1 MTTPDAPD
9 LPLTPG
15 AIRVL
20 QELGPRPGVGV
31 NDWLLLFLDRFGPM
45 VGALAPGLDLAGT
58 KASLRQSVTGGNNG
72 AALDADRLTQEAR
85 AIARGLGKA
94 QVAERDLVAAAL
106 RAAGHVVTYQLGVAS
121 PPRKPDTEPAGKAP
135 GDPSPPAAPLAG
147 IRTLS
152 PTPTLE
158 RFGRDLTQAAR
169 DGVLPSC
176 VGRDTEIET
185 IIETLCRRTKRNPLL
200 VGAAGTGK
208 TAIVEGIA
216 RRIAQDQVP
225 APLRGVRLF
234 GLQPSALVAGAGI
247 VGELDKRVG
256 AILAEAKQDGIV
268 LFIDEVHAIMGA
280 GGREGTGD
288 ISSMLKPALA
298 RGEIACIAA
307 TTDEEYR
314 QFIEHDRALERRFQP
329 IRIQELSPE
338 RTLEVLK
345 VVRDD
350 LVRGRGL
357 EVGDEVLTWLVDVA
371 RQFMPNRHFPD
382 KAVDLLDQ
390 TVANGVS
397 RALTRI
403 TRVEAEA
410 VVKRMLGIPSLE
422 RTRLD
427 TLRARL
433 VDQQLLDGFAADRL
447 VARLEVTSRGLD
459 LRAARPNAVL
469 ALQGPMHDRALLLSE
484 AIAEGLYGDPRR
496 VVRIDFARF
505 QDDASITALLGSP
518 AGYVGYEDRHALY
531 AVAEMP
537 WSVVLCDRIDRCH
550 PAVLAAFTPA
560 ITQGMITDFR
570 GRRIYL
576 SDAVVIFTLGGEQG
590 REIATIG
597 FAAQDRGPDR
607 DEPADAE
614 DLEERLGP
622 ELAATVDFTFSEAPQ
637 AVSLGSEWIT
647 ARLLP
652 DVAARH
658 REHGVTLE
666 WDASIVTWLA
676 GAWSANASARE
687 VEQLVEHEISPALV
701 RALYQGSSPV
711 PSRYVVKRQQAN
723 LVVERI
729 P

>member
-357 EVGDEVLTWLVDVA
+357 EVG
-371 RQFMPNRHFPD
+371 
-382 KAVDLLDQ
+382 
-390 TVANGVS
+390 
-397 RALTRI
+397 
-403 TRVEAEA
+403 
-410 VVKRMLGIPSLE
+410 
-422 RTRLD
+422 
-427 TLRARL
+427 
-433 VDQQLLDGFAADRL
+433 
-447 VARLEVTSRGLD
+447 
-459 LRAARPNAVL
+459 
-469 ALQGPMHDRALLLSE
+469 
-484 AIAEGLYGDPRR
+484 
-496 VVRIDFARF
+496 
-505 QDDASITALLGSP
+505 
-518 AGYVGYEDRHALY
+518 
-531 AVAEMP
+531 
-537 WSVVLCDRIDRCH
+537 
-550 PAVLAAFTPA
+550 
-560 ITQGMITDFR
+560 
-570 GRRIYL
+570 
-576 SDAVVIFTLGGEQG
+576 
-590 REIATIG
+590 
-597 FAAQDRGPDR
+597 
-607 DEPADAE
+607 
-614 DLEERLGP
+614 
-622 ELAATVDFTFSEAPQ
+622 
-637 AVSLGSEWIT
+637 
-647 ARLLP
+647 
-652 DVAARH
+652 
-658 REHGVTLE
+658 
-666 WDASIVTWLA
+666 
-676 GAWSANASARE
+676 
-687 VEQLVEHEISPALV
+687 
-701 RALYQGSSPV
+701 
-711 PSRYVVKRQQAN
+711 
-723 LVVERI
+723 
-729 P
+729 

>member
-1 MTTPDAPD
+1 MTTPDPTG

-15 AIRVL
+15 AEKVL
-20 QELGPRPGVGV
+20 RELAGREQAGV
-31 NDWLLLFLDRFGPM
+31 NDWLLLLLDRFAPM
-45 VGALAPGLDLAGT
+45 VQSLSPGLDLAAAKSAARQAVQSGT
-58 KASLRQSVTGGNNG
+58 AGLPLAA
-72 AALDADRLTQEAR
+72 AALTSQSGEIAR
-85 AIARGLGKA
+85 ALGKS
-94 QVAERDLVAAAL
+94 QIGERDLVAAVL
-106 RAAGHVVTYQLGVAS
+106 RAAGHPVVYPTAPAS
-121 PPRKPDTEPAGKAP
+121 PSTTPRPGDAETVGKAP
-135 GDPSPPAAPLAG
+135 PAASSPSAPLAG
-147 IRTLS
+147 IRTQA

-169 DGVLPSC
+169 DGALPSC

-216 RRIAQDQVP
+216 RRIARDEVP

-256 AILAEAKQDGIV
+256 AILAEARQDGIV

-350 LVRGRGL
+350 LVRGRSI
-357 EVGDEVLTWLVDVA
+357 EVGDEVLSWLVDIA

-390 TVANGVS
+390 TVAHGVS
-397 RALTRI
+397 RGLARV

-427 TLRARL
+427 TLRTQLQER
-433 VDQQLLDGFAADRL
+433 QLLDANSADRL
-447 VARLEVTSRGLD
+447 VGRLEVTSRGLD
-459 LRAARPNAVL
+459 LHAARPNAVV
-469 ALQGPMHDRALLLSE
+469 ALRGPMAERAVALCE
-484 AIAEGLYGDPRR
+484 TVAEGLYGDPRR

-531 AVAEMP
+531 ALAEMP

-560 ITQGMITDFR
+560 VTQGVITDFR

-576 SDAVVIFTLGGEQG
+576 SDAVVVMSLGGG
-590 REIATIG
+590 DDGGVGPIG
-597 FAAQDRGPDR
+597 FGAQPEQADLDPD
-607 DEPADAE
+607 DGLADA
-614 DLEERLGP
+614 LGA
-622 ELAATVDFTFSEAPQ
+622 ELAGTVDFVFSEAAE
-637 AVSLGSEWIT
+637 AVALGNDWIT

-652 DVAARH
+652 QVAARH
-658 REHGVTLE
+658 REHGVNLE
-666 WDASIVTWLA
+666 WDPSIVQWLA
-676 GAWSANASARE
+676 TEWSTRGSTRE
-687 VEQLVEHEISPALV
+687 LEHLVEHEIAPALV
-701 RALYQGSSPV
+701 RALYQGASPV
-711 PSRYVVKRQQAN
+711 PSRYVIRRQQAN
-723 LVVERI
+723 LIIERL